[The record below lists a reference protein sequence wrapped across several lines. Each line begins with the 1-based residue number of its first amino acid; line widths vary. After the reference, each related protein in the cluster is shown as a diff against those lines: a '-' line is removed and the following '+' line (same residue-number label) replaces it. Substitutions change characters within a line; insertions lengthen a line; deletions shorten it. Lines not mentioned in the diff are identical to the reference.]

1 LLSSSCQT
9 FRDYLRDKVLPAVRD
24 KHGEYLLVE
33 LVKQWEHHKIMNK
46 WMFRFFMYL
55 VRARV
60 PVRRPSSRCTL
71 TAAAKYAC
79 RTATIASTTVC
90 RRWRKQVR
98 GGGDVWH
105 CSILSQRAA
114 RYRWLSLFCRRPR
127 GVPGGALRCG
137 KGEGGKG
144 DD

>member
-71 TAAAKYAC
+71 TAPAKRAQNRYYREHHSLPTLEEAG
-79 RTATIASTTVC
+79 A
-90 RRWRKQVR
+90 RRW
-98 GGGDVWH
+98 
-105 CSILSQRAA
+105 
-114 RYRWLSLFCRRPR
+114 
-127 GVPGGALRCG
+127 
-137 KGEGGKG
+137 
-144 DD
+144 